1 MTNFEKVKEEIKIEY
16 FDGYNG
22 IPCEIIKKLRKEYCS
37 NRTCEECREW
47 LAEEYVEPI
56 ELSEVERTILQNI
69 DKKYKYIARDENSEL
84 RIHEL
89 KPEKTEV
96 KKYNESKSVKDFWI
110 NKSSAEPFKM
120 FSHLFQFVQ
129 WEDDAPYEIEELLKE
144 E

>member
-1 MTNFEKVKEEIKIEY
+1 MTNFEKVKEEVRIEDIGADPFCDAIY
-16 FDGYNG
+16 R
-22 IPCEIIKKLRKEYCS
+22 IRKELSCTD
-37 NRTCEECREW
+37 RTCEECRKW
-47 LAEEYVEPI
+47 LEEEYVEPV
-56 ELSEVERTILQNI
+56 ELTEVERTILENV

-96 KKYNESKSVKDFWI
+96 KKYNESNSIKDFWI

-129 WEDDAPYEIEELLKE
+129 WEDTEPYEIAKLLGEE
-144 E
+144 